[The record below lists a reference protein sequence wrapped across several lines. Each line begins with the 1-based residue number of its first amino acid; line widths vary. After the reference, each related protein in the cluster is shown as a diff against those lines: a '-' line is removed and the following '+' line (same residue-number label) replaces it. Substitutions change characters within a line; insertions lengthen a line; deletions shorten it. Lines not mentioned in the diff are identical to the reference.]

1 MLLAKAS
8 IGRKL
13 LISFSAMALIVL
25 MSALVGVLS
34 FSYVAQTERNVVNR
48 AIPSMIEARKVSEL
62 SARII
67 TSAQALTH
75 SKTELE
81 HQQTGTTLF
90 RQLET
95 LLSHISL
102 LGSDTFDTA
111 LLDRLEQNVQDII
124 NTLAQLGI
132 VVEEK
137 LIYSSAVN
145 VQIQSMRMLA
155 TELEELARTQV
166 LNTSTIAVANVTH
179 IYQLLDKNQVE
190 SVYNAL
196 DDLVEVDLDLS
207 ERLHEFHLLSH
218 KILNQIEEMATVA
231 DIDRIEQIRVEFSNN
246 LSIMQRR
253 VEAVE
258 DPTRSVQMDALLQK
272 LEHRSEVFEALH
284 LRHESDL
291 SLAQLIQEN
300 MRQMVDLNTTV
311 NQLIDESNAS
321 TTIAVD
327 NVKSTLSKA
336 QWTLALLA
344 ITGFILAALI
354 VWRVVYKQV
363 VIRLDEYAS
372 ALRSISAGD
381 LNVQVKTEGND
392 ELADMG
398 KAIVVARDTALAK
411 VSAEQANKAKSA
423 FLATMSHEIRTP
435 MNGVLGTIQLLK
447 DTPLN
452 TLQTNYLSVIDSSGK
467 TLLMILNDILDYSK
481 IEAGYLEI
489 RPTDF
494 DLHRSVND
502 VYRLFNASAQEK
514 GLDINLCIES
524 DVKTY
529 WLGDKTRII
538 QVLSNLVGN
547 AVKFTDSGYIDIYVH
562 AEPKPEPGSD
572 TNLVFEVTDSG
583 IGISE
588 EDQSH
593 LFDAFTQATE
603 SDVSKGGTGLGLAI
617 SHRLV
622 TAMGGTLVVDSEV
635 GSGSSFI
642 ATIPLEACSQHPIKT
657 SGNETSQITFE
668 KTSNDKQRAL
678 SVLLVED
685 NLVNCL
691 VAEGFL
697 NSLGHHVTVAHTGKE
712 ARVLFEQQLAQK
724 TIDIVLMDINLPDCS
739 GVELLQEFKQAT
751 ISVPMVAVS
760 AHVFDEEVERY
771 LSAGFDGYL
780 AKPIDRDLLSQ
791 TINSLIST
799 NGRQLDS
806 SPDTQKRARKGEE
819 AEINIQATVNVD
831 TTSEI
836 IDKAVLLADLEILGK
851 SSVEEMVRLFVDGCN
866 EAHAKFELSEK
877 DGNAVEIKATAHK
890 LKGSA
895 SSLGLTALYETC
907 LAIEKSSDPVSKYSE
922 AKSHLAE
929 QISQSRTALS
939 SLIENVNT

>member
-67 TSAQALTH
+67 TSAQALTN

-489 RPTDF
+489 RPTNF
-494 DLHRSVND
+494 DIHRSVND
-502 VYRLFNASAQEK
+502 VYHLFSASAQDK

-588 EDQSH
+588 EDNSY
-593 LFDAFTQATE
+593 LFDAFTQASDT
-603 SDVSKGGTGLGLAI
+603 DVSKGGTGLGLAI

-622 TAMGGTLVVDSEV
+622 TAMGGTLIVDSEA

-642 ATIPLEACSQHPIKT
+642 ATIPLEACTQHPIET
-657 SGNETSQITFE
+657 SGNETSQITFD
-668 KTSNDKQRAL
+668 KMSNDKQSSLR
-678 SVLLVED
+678 VLLVED

-697 NSLGHHVTVAHTGKE
+697 KSLGHSVVVAHTGKE
-712 ARVLFEQQLAQK
+712 ARMLFEKQLAQK
-724 TIDIVLMDINLPDCS
+724 AIDIVLMDINLPDCS
-739 GVELLQEFKQAT
+739 GVELLKEFKQAT
-751 ISVPMVAVS
+751 ISLPMVAVS

-791 TINSLIST
+791 KINSLIST

-819 AEINIQATVNVD
+819 AEINIQAAVNVD
-831 TTSEI
+831 SASEI

-851 SSVEEMVRLFVDGCN
+851 SSVEEMVRLFVDGCS
-866 EAHAKFELSEK
+866 EAHVKFEQSAK
-877 DGNAVEIKATAHK
+877 DGNAEEVKATAHK

-929 QISQSRTALS
+929 QITQSKRALS